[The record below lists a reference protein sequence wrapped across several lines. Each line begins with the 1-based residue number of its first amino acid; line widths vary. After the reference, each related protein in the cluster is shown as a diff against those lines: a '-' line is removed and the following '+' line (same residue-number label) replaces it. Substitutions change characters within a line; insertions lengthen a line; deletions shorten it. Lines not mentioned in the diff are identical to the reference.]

1 MSCFANSCSLTN
13 RPLPSFPTRRS
24 SDLPVSG
31 QRLRISAELTQRN
44 VSRAFAAFA
53 PLHAACLQQVRL
65 AGALRAV
72 QPHACRGCVERARNE
87 GIDSG
92 LGAACQV
99 TRDDRAVAQANPQ
112 RNLCGSHASPRRARL
127 AALAL
132 REYVIT

>member
-65 AGALRAV
+65 AGAVRAV
-72 QPHACRGCVERARNE
+72 QPHACRRSEEHTSELQSRE
-87 GIDSG
+87 
-92 LGAACQV
+92 
-99 TRDDRAVAQANPQ
+99 
-112 RNLCGSHASPRRARL
+112 NLVCRL
-127 AALAL
+127 LL
-132 REYVIT
+132 EKKKQQKRLLL